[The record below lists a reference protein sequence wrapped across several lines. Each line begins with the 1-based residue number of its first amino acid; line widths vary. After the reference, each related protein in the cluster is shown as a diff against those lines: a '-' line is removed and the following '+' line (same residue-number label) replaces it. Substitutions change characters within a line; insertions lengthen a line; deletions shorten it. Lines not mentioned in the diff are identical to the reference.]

1 MRDMWKEFNDY
12 SLVMLA
18 LRYGIEE
25 ELEFDGDGRGLLNRE
40 HVERVLTKVEH
51 EMAFGE

>member
-1 MRDMWKEFNDY
+1 MDDMWKDFSDY

-18 LRYGIEE
+18 LRYGIAD
-25 ELEFDGDGRGLLNRE
+25 ELEFDRRGLLNRE
-40 HVERVLTKVEH
+40 HVERVLSKVEH

>member
-1 MRDMWKEFNDY
+1 MENMWTDFNDY

-18 LRYGIEE
+18 LRYGIAD
-25 ELEFDGDGRGLLNRE
+25 ELEFDGRGLLNRE
-40 HVERVLTKVEH
+40 HVEHVLTKVEH